1 MQFRKHDPRRRA
13 QANGV
18 HLTTSSASLS
28 SFSSSSDSSILPA
41 APPSGSSQ
49 SDLATPDQSVH
60 TSPTGAHKSHLPPDT
75 ILPVPRSSSLIP
87 AMGQIPSRSQ
97 LQPTVPPPSPVA
109 SGSAGSRLKRVF
121 GGRRKKSEDI
131 LPIVPTLAPAP
142 MPIGKSRSVMTPA
155 SSTMSS
161 PSAPKL
167 PHQPTVSAGP
177 SYHTS
182 PFIRH
187 IPPGHQPISSSNPS
201 ADTPQANLTLNPPS
215 SPDQE
220 GVGNVVRRPKKRDSD
235 HDVMK
240 EDWRKSDSTT
250 TSYYTV
256 RPRSVAS
263 GGTRTPRPV
272 SMAESL
278 HSTNTVVPAGKR
290 LSALLTE
297 AEFVMTEEDV
307 SHSGVTPLSRKT
319 SPSGSSKTCKRHSI
333 SLSFASPLP
342 SNQAAT
348 PLPSSEGHSSRLGFK
363 HRPSGDMATLSKT
376 AASGIIGPSLNDNSQ
391 STGSHIKGNL
401 AAWTTGHHPS
411 SYDERGASTATLLP
425 EPARLPST
433 DCHQH
438 DYVQV
443 ERMGRAFGSM
453 GSSTSSSGHSSSSS
467 SIAGTDDFGRNAS
480 NLSLAS
486 HASQTQTNKGKPRR
500 TPNAP
505 SGAWSVKTVSSTS
518 TGQTDPESFS
528 FTGPTLGT
536 RLRGPTR
543 NNSGVPVAGGLVF
556 GRDLKTCTDET
567 AIDAV
572 RLTPPT
578 SDSSHTVP
586 PVLQERRLP
595 ALVFRCAQ
603 HLMKWGVEEEGL
615 FRVSGRATHVA
626 KLRSEFDTGADFD
639 MLECAP
645 GDLDPHA
652 VASIFKT
659 FLRELPEPILTHAL
673 NPYFE
678 AAMLTETNVRK
689 SIEEQESP
697 VRKLGTGSSL
707 PTGPRDGL
715 IRKAP
720 SLSTLALPNFSSMR
734 PPSQSLLDAFASLL
748 ARLPRE
754 NRDLLRTVIDV
765 INFVAQRKEI
775 RMPLSNLTLVL
786 CPTLNMSP
794 PIFRVLCEAKG
805 IWSGPPD
812 GWTDD
817 NTDLDVRGDILNAP
831 DSQSMDN
838 GPEQDSTTEPSL
850 PQGDSSEQ
858 GPAMDSE
865 QAAGVWD
872 AQVSGGETQD
882 NIHGDCKEIR
892 PTLDDRASYL
902 SATDSRP
909 STPAWGK
916 GSLLDPWSPPAL
928 TSSSDSLTTPS
939 MSSESPSILQVTV
952 PTPLNIAKDSLVS
965 AIIPDFVRTSPMP
978 SSQPVTHAP
987 VTFPRTET
995 APGTPSSSQH
1005 SSHLPSLTTLPLES
1019 GSPDQRSKRLKRPS
1033 LSALFSKKSISSL
1046 RSSRLFSSSSSS
1058 SPYFDARDSPSRS
1071 TPASPRTPGSISPSI
1086 ISAPSLLPRRSSSSL
1101 PPLLNTQIDSSSLSL
1116 AVGLEEDQLNE
1127 TEPASPD
1134 SCADTSGES
1143 SPIPRDTDAPLSTN
1157 PVTAQFSNTSELA
1170 KLPTTQPEP
1179 LQPQLSDDSFVSVA
1193 SAASYQR
1200 LSLWEDVADD
1210 IAIRDDWARNV
1221 LNDFGWSP
1229 TTVEHSM
1236 TGKV

>member
-1 MQFRKHDPRRRA
+1 
-13 QANGV
+13 
-18 HLTTSSASLS
+18 
-28 SFSSSSDSSILPA
+28 
-41 APPSGSSQ
+41 
-49 SDLATPDQSVH
+49 
-60 TSPTGAHKSHLPPDT
+60 
-75 ILPVPRSSSLIP
+75 
-87 AMGQIPSRSQ
+87 
-97 LQPTVPPPSPVA
+97 
-109 SGSAGSRLKRVF
+109 
-121 GGRRKKSEDI
+121 
-131 LPIVPTLAPAP
+131 
-142 MPIGKSRSVMTPA
+142 
-155 SSTMSS
+155 MSS
-161 PSAPKL
+161 SAPKL

-187 IPPGHQPISSSNPS
+187 IPPEHQSISPSNPS
-201 ADTPQANLTLNPPS
+201 ADSPQVNLTLNPPS

-220 GVGNVVRRPKKRDSD
+220 DVGNVIRRPKKRDSD

-342 SNQAAT
+342 SNQVTT
-348 PLPSSEGHSSRLGFK
+348 PPPSSEGHSSRLGFK

-401 AAWTTGHHPS
+401 AAWTTATTPPSTMNTVPQQLPS
-411 SYDERGASTATLLP
+411 SPSQPGSLRQTAISITSGLAPVAGFAINLGKI
-425 EPARLPST
+425 A
-433 DCHQH
+433 
-438 DYVQV
+438 
-443 ERMGRAFGSM
+443 GRAFGSM

-486 HASQTQTNKGKPRR
+486 HASQTQTNKKKPRR

-505 SGAWSVKTVSSTS
+505 SGAWSVKTTSSTS
-518 TGQTDPESFS
+518 TGHTDPESFS
-528 FTGPTLGT
+528 FNGPTLGT
-536 RLRGPTR
+536 CLRGPMR
-543 NNSGVPVAGGLVF
+543 NNSGFPVAGGLVF
-556 GRDLKTCTDET
+556 GRDLKTCADET

-572 RLTPPT
+572 RLAPPT

-586 PVLQERRLP
+586 PDLQERRLP

-697 VRKLGTGSSL
+697 VRKLGKGPSL
-707 PTGPRDGL
+707 PTGPRDGP

-812 GWTDD
+812 DWTDGD
-817 NTDLDVRGDILNAP
+817 THLDVKGDILNAP
-831 DSQSMDN
+831 DSQSIGN
-838 GPEQDSTTEPSL
+838 EPEQDATTEPSL
-850 PQGDSSEQ
+850 PHGDPSEQ
-858 GPAMDSE
+858 SPAME
-865 QAAGVWD
+865 QAAGAWD
-872 AQVSGGETQD
+872 TQVSGGGTQD
-882 NIHGDCKEIR
+882 DIHGDSKETR
-892 PTLDDRASYL
+892 PTLDDRVSYL
-902 SATDSRP
+902 SGTDSRP

-916 GSLLDPWSPPAL
+916 ESLLDPWSPPAL

-939 MSSESPSILQVTV
+939 MSSECPSITQVTV
-952 PTPLNIAKDSLVS
+952 PTPLNIAKESLVS
-965 AIIPDFVRTSPMP
+965 AIIPDFVP
-978 SSQPVTHAP
+978 SSQLVTHAP

-995 APGTPSSSQH
+995 APGTPSSQH
-1005 SSHLPSLTTLPLES
+1005 SSHLPSLTVLPLES

-1127 TEPASPD
+1127 TELASPD
-1134 SCADTSGES
+1134 SCANTSGES
-1143 SPIPRDTDAPLSTN
+1143 SPLPRDTDAPPQPLSTN
-1157 PVTAQFSNTSELA
+1157 PITPLTAQFCNTSELA

-1179 LQPQLSDDSFVSVA
+1179 LQPQLSDDSFVSAA

-1200 LSLWEDVADD
+1200 LSLWEDVAND

>member
-1 MQFRKHDPRRRA
+1 
-13 QANGV
+13 
-18 HLTTSSASLS
+18 
-28 SFSSSSDSSILPA
+28 
-41 APPSGSSQ
+41 
-49 SDLATPDQSVH
+49 
-60 TSPTGAHKSHLPPDT
+60 
-75 ILPVPRSSSLIP
+75 
-87 AMGQIPSRSQ
+87 
-97 LQPTVPPPSPVA
+97 
-109 SGSAGSRLKRVF
+109 
-121 GGRRKKSEDI
+121 
-131 LPIVPTLAPAP
+131 
-142 MPIGKSRSVMTPA
+142 MTPA
-155 SSTMSS
+155 SATTLSS
-161 PSAPKL
+161 PAPKL
-167 PHQPTVSAGP
+167 PPHPTVSAGP

-182 PFIRH
+182 PFIRQ
-187 IPPGHQPISSSNPS
+187 IPPEHRSVSSSNPP
-201 ADTPQANLTLNPPS
+201 AEPPQANLTLNPPS

-220 GVGNVVRRPKKRDSD
+220 DVGDVIRRPKKRDSD

-342 SNQAAT
+342 SNQVAT
-348 PLPSSEGHSSRLGFK
+348 PAPSSEGHSSRLGFK

-376 AASGIIGPSLNDNSQ
+376 AASGIIGPSHNDNSQ

-401 AAWTTGHHPS
+401 AAWTTAATPPPTTRVVPQQLPS
-411 SYDERGASTATLLP
+411 SPSQHGSLRQTAISMTSGLA
-425 EPARLPST
+425 PAAGFAMGFGKRA
-433 DCHQH
+433 
-438 DYVQV
+438 V
-443 ERMGRAFGSM
+443 ERMGRAFGSI
-453 GSSTSSSGHSSSSS
+453 GSSNSSSGHSSSSS

-486 HASQTQTNKGKPRR
+486 HASQAQTNKVKPRR

-505 SGAWSVKTVSSTS
+505 SGAWSVNTVSSTS
-518 TGQTDPESFS
+518 TGHTDPESFS
-528 FTGPTLGT
+528 FTGPTLGNC
-536 RLRGPTR
+536 LRGPMR
-543 NNSGVPVAGGLVF
+543 NSSGFPVVGGLVF
-556 GRDLKTCTDET
+556 GRDLKTCVDET
-567 AIDAV
+567 AIDAI
-572 RLTPPT
+572 RTAPPT
-578 SDSSHTVP
+578 SDSSHIGEAFLVP
-586 PVLQERRLP
+586 VSRRLP

-652 VASIFKT
+652 VASVFKT
-659 FLRELPEPILTHAL
+659 YLRELPEPILTHAL

-689 SIEEQESP
+689 SIEEQEAP
-697 VRKLGTGSSL
+697 VRILGRGPSL
-707 PTGPRDGL
+707 PSGPRDGS

-734 PPSQSLLDAFASLL
+734 PPSQTLLDTFASLL

-754 NRDLLRTVIDV
+754 NRDLLLTVVDV
-765 INFVAQRKEI
+765 INFVAQRKGT
-775 RMPLSNLTLVL
+775 RMPLGNMTLVF
-786 CPTLNMSP
+786 CPTLNMSA
-794 PIFRVLCEAKG
+794 PIFRTLCEAKG
-805 IWSGPPD
+805 IWNGPPD
-812 GWTDD
+812 NWVDD
-817 NTDLDVRGDILNAP
+817 STNLDMKGDTLDAP
-831 DSQSMDN
+831 DSQSTDN
-838 GPEQDSTTEPSL
+838 GSEQDSTTEPSL
-850 PQGDSSEQ
+850 PQGESSL
-858 GPAMDSE
+858 ATE
-865 QAAGVWD
+865 QAAGAWD
-872 AQVSGGETQD
+872 TQVSGGGTQD
-882 NIHGDCKEIR
+882 EIHGDSKGMR
-892 PTLDDRASYL
+892 PVLDDRASYL

-939 MSSESPSILQVTV
+939 MSSEGASIPQVTV
-952 PTPLNIAKDSLVS
+952 PTPLNIAKENLVS
-965 AIIPDFVRTSPMP
+965 AIIPDFVRASPVP
-978 SSQPVTHAP
+978 SPQPVILAP

-1005 SSHLPSLTTLPLES
+1005 SSHLPSLSMLPLES
-1019 GSPDQRSKRLKRPS
+1019 GSPGQRAKRLKRPS
-1033 LSALFSKKSISSL
+1033 LTALFSKKSISSL

-1101 PPLLNTQIDSSSLSL
+1101 PPLLNTRIDSSSLSL
-1116 AVGLEEDQLNE
+1116 AVGLDEDQPNE
-1127 TEPASPD
+1127 IEPASPD
-1134 SCADTSGES
+1134 SCADTSRES
-1143 SPIPRDTDAPLSTN
+1143 SPISRDTDSPLQPLSTN
-1157 PVTAQFSNTSELA
+1157 PITPVTAQFRNTSELA
-1170 KLPTTQPEP
+1170 KLPMTQPEP
-1179 LQPQLSDDSFVSVA
+1179 LQPELSDDSFVSVA
-1193 SAASYQR
+1193 SATSYQR

-1210 IAIRDDWARNV
+1210 IAIRDDWARDV

-1236 TGKV
+1236 TEKV